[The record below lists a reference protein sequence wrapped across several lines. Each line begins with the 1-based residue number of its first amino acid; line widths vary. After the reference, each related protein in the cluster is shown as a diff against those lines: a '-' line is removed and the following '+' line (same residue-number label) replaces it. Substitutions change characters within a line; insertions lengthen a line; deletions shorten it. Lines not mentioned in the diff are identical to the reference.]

1 MAGAYNP
8 YMQTPDYANWAPQAF
23 GQVMQA
29 MLLKKMFAERGVP
42 ESQKQGMTE
51 TPAMGGDQLM
61 QAGGFPGSQ
70 GITGQAPGQM
80 QSGQYG
86 MDPQM
91 LQYLFSMMGGLGR

>member
-8 YMQTPDYANWAPQAF
+8 YMQKPDYANWAQQAF

-29 MLLKKMFAERGVP
+29 MMLKKMFAERGVP
-42 ESQKQGMTE
+42 EKETRETGE

-70 GITGQAPGQM
+70 GITGQVPGQM
-80 QSGQYG
+80 PDRQYG